1 MYVWV
6 CVSVLNI
13 EAIQGMLTHALNDK
27 FELEIH
33 IKKASVLKFKENLCI
48 FKNLQR
54 SSSVCEIYLEDSGFS
69 ITNNNLKISI
79 GPRTLSKY
87 SF

>member
-48 FKNLQR
+48 FKKDLRQ
-54 SSSVCEIYLEDSGFS
+54 F
-69 ITNNNLKISI
+69 T
-79 GPRTLSKY
+79 KY
-87 SF
+87 I